1 MDVIIKKNKM
11 NKTNN
16 SNIVNSTDLE
26 KGIALTR
33 EEIKRMQQDLVSL
46 REAAKSSEVD
56 VFNVFTEYV
65 SSFDEAFPNFYDT
78 YQKDTGGLIKINK
91 TIESLDTHPELVD
104 NLTVDP
110 ITRPILTKFLGVI
123 SDFKREDLDTEQTKE
138 LCNRLNSIYY
148 SFISRR
154 DSVKIEEGGFI
165 INGTKV
171 TIDIAKLPQYLTE
184 FRKYTD
190 MTIGSVNINPIHL
203 ISGAFAYNTIL
214 KSYAGASS
222 GPDTNSKAYPVSV
235 TPLMRARMVRLFA
248 VFGAPMIMTSI
259 LVIAYLKP
267 LATIHVINEVNV
279 KTDSNMGTTNKTTKL
294 ENKFFLFT
302 FIINYFKE
310 FYNKLLFGVLLFM
323 FILRFGFPYYYN
335 MVVSIPLP
343 TFISFFIL

>member
-1 MDVIIKKNKM
+1 M

-33 EEIKRMQQDLVSL
+33 EEITRMQQDLVDL

-56 VFNVFTEYV
+56 VFNVFTEDV
-65 SSFDEAFPNFYDT
+65 SSFDEAFPNFYET

-91 TIESLDTHPELVD
+91 TIEDTHPELVN

-110 ITRPILTKFLGVI
+110 ITRPFLQNFLEVI

-154 DSVKIEEGGFI
+154 DSVKIEEDGFI

-214 KSYAGASS
+214 KSYARTSP
-222 GPDTNSKAYPVSV
+222 GPDATSKAYPVSV
-235 TPLMRARMVRLFA
+235 TPLMRARMIRLFA

-279 KTDSNMGTTNKTTKL
+279 KTDSNMGTTNTNKTTKS
-294 ENKFFLFT
+294 ENNFFLFS
-302 FIINYFKE
+302 FITNYFKE
-310 FYNKLLFGVLLFM
+310 NKLLFGVLLFM
-323 FILRFGFPYYYN
+323 FILRIFFPYYYN
-335 MVVSIPLP
+335 MIVSIPLP